1 MRYKFDTFAPSGKRQ
16 YTFSVGVRDLEIL
29 YGILLY
35 SRVPNIK
42 GTEGINQRIKS
53 MIKTLREALNEA
65 EEYGDDGG
73 RKRVAT
79 KITGNTADTI
89 IIDEA
94 RINPTTSRVTEN
106 GLVNDELSENEA

>member
-1 MRYKFDTFAPSGKRQ
+1 MPNNENIAALIAGKPNVQKAMSWYAKIRIDLDEFDGDR
-16 YTFSVGVRDLEIL
+16 R
-29 YGILLY
+29 GIA
-35 SRVPNIK
+35 
-42 GTEGINQRIKS
+42 
-53 MIKTLREALNEA
+53 EALNEA

-94 RINPTTSRVTEN
+94 LINPTTSRVTEN